1 MMTRRK
7 IISAV
12 YSGGEECVT
21 YILGVHR
28 VPRQH
33 SEEGLLGQ
41 LRVGTVALAPAGCS
55 VTSLFPACLTAVTMQ
70 DFLLDPQTIFQ
81 KRINSAR

>member
-1 MMTRRK
+1 MMTMLK
-7 IISAV
+7 IFRAV
-12 YSGGEECVT
+12 HKGGEECVT
-21 YILGVHR
+21 HILGVHR

-55 VTSLFPACLTAVTMQ
+55 VTSLFPTCLTAVTMQ
-70 DFLLDPQTIFQ
+70 GFLLDPQICPE
-81 KRINSAR
+81 IE